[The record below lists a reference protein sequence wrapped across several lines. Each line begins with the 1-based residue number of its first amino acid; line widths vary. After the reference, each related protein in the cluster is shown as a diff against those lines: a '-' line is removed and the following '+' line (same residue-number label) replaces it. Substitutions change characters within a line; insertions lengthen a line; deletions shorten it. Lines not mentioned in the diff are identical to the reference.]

1 MNRISDNYYTLEV
14 VKACVDSVMFVAMC
28 VFTYVIKV
36 TEHDSLH
43 LDHEVHYRLLLQQ
56 SICLMGFNAA
66 GSAIHG
72 IRSLRLPTTRL
83 TCWILFD
90 LQVVMGR
97 GITLTLMCMC
107 ACLSVCRPL
116 HYRTLVR
123 SLYRW
128 MMLAA
133 WFLALINPLV
143 FTVVAFAQNPWSYLL
158 SPDSQCPTALEDKG
172 FTISVL
178 LFLDIMTLF
187 MFLSYILICL
197 EGHYTG
203 HFSESNTKGRLTI
216 LVHVLQISLY
226 FVTVYIIISH
236 VQQELIV
243 EIVTFL
249 IFSILQVLSPVIY
262 GLRCKELNMEILR
275 LFPGC
280 CSQCVTQESSVS
292 VEQRESPGTLRRP
305 SVVVISTGTSHC
317 MSSVTDHVSAHE
329 SDNKNKDQIREDYE
343 ETLV

>member
-1 MNRISDNYYTLEV
+1 M
-14 VKACVDSVMFVAMC
+14 SVAVG
-28 VFTYVIKV
+28 VFTYVIMV
-36 TEHDSLH
+36 TVRGSLH
-43 LDHEVHYRLLLQQ
+43 LRHNVHYRLLLQHCF
-56 SICLMGFNAA
+56 CLMGFNAA

-72 IRSLRLPTTRL
+72 IRSLRLPATRL

-97 GITLTLMCMC
+97 GITLTLTLMCMC
-107 ACLSVCRPL
+107 TCLSVCRPL

-133 WFLALINPLV
+133 WILALINPLV

-158 SPDSQCPTALEDKG
+158 SPDSQCPTALEG
-172 FTISVL
+172 EVCIISALLL
-178 LFLDIMTLF
+178 LFLMTLLIF
-187 MFLSYILICL
+187 ISYVLICL
-197 EGHYTG
+197 EAHYAG

-216 LVHVLQISLY
+216 LVHVLQISLHVVPA
-226 FVTVYIIISH
+226 FIIISRL
-236 VQQELIV
+236 QQELIV

-249 IFSILQVLSPVIY
+249 IFSISQVLSPVIY

-305 SVVVISTGTSHC
+305 SVVVISTGTCNHTC
-317 MSSVTDHVSAHE
+317 TVTVHMSAHE
-329 SDNKNKDQIREDYE
+329 SDNKNKHQIHEDYE